1 MEETQTTRSGNTITV
16 GTVEVGKTFTAIAWA
31 NLLAHR
37 KINGVWVQ
45 TRPIIVLDHA
55 DNDKSFPDFTVIPM
69 EYLQKDLN
77 VIENQAYRRVRI
89 VVDDDDSESIDEFLK
104 YLIHF
109 QRDTVVLFD
118 DIGNYFTGNLN
129 DIQKKFIK
137 TPKNNGNDYIH
148 VFHTWREPAKK
159 LLAVCGLAIVK
170 QTYDDLQKIE
180 GLPFPAEMKIL
191 QEEVDFENSQ
201 RPDGEKY
208 ATRIFD
214 FKNYKVSVMDMNNIF
229 TTYKGYDYFRDKFK
243 KPKR

>member
-1 MEETQTTRSGNTITV
+1 MEEQTTRSGNTITV
-16 GTVEVGKTFTAIAWA
+16 GTVEVGKTFTAIMWA

-77 VIENQAYRRVRI
+77 VLENTQYRKVRVI
-89 VVDDDDSESIDEFLK
+89 VDDDDNESLDVFLK

-109 QRDTVVLFD
+109 QRDTVIIFD

-159 LLAVCGLAIVK
+159 LLAVCGLAIIK
-170 QTYDDLQKIE
+170 
-180 GLPFPAEMKIL
+180 
-191 QEEVDFENSQ
+191 
-201 RPDGEKY
+201 
-208 ATRIFD
+208 
-214 FKNYKVSVMDMNNIF
+214 
-229 TTYKGYDYFRDKFK
+229 
-243 KPKR
+243 